1 MNYNEIIGN
10 QSARFAFLEL
20 QIEREVS
27 LMEKLFTVE
36 DIAKMA
42 SMTTRTIRNYL
53 KDGTL
58 EGRKIGGQWRF
69 TEEDIKK
76 FMDSGNASK
85 EITEKN
91 KQDVMDF
98 IDGVNTD
105 YTGEIQV
112 CSIVDLY
119 HEESTVVVKRDKLI
133 AFINSDGND
142 FNPNYVRF
150 SYEYIEKEQKGR
162 FTLFAPPNYLIE
174 ALKILQ

>member
-1 MNYNEIIGN
+1 
-10 QSARFAFLEL
+10 
-20 QIEREVS
+20 
-27 LMEKLFTVE
+27 MEKLFTVE

-53 KDGTL
+53 KEGTL

-76 FMDSGNASK
+76 FMESGNVSK

-91 KQDVMDF
+91 KQDVIDF

-112 CSIVDLY
+112 CAIVDLY
-119 HEESTVVVKRDKLI
+119 HEASAVEAKRDKLL
-133 AFINSDGND
+133 AFINTEGNEL
-142 FNPNYVRF
+142 NPNYMRF
-150 SYEYIEKEQKGR
+150 TYEYIENEQKGR
-162 FTLFAPPNYLIE
+162 ITLFAPPNYLIE